1 MSDLTP
7 LPRLAPGRYR
17 HFKGGLYE
25 VVDVVRS
32 SETLQPMVLYRALY
46 GEGGLWVRPYAMF
59 VETVEGREGPQPRFA
74 PLTV

>member
-1 MSDLTP
+1 MSDLP
-7 LPRLAPGRYR
+7 ALPVLQPGRYR

-59 VETVEGREGPQPRFA
+59 VEQVDLAGGNQPRFA
-74 PLTV
+74 RLDD

>member
-1 MSDLTP
+1 MSDLSP
-7 LPRLAPGRYR
+7 LPTLAPGRYR

-25 VVDVVRS
+25 VIDVVRS

-59 VETVEGREGPQPRFA
+59 VEQVPDGDGLQPRFA
-74 PLTV
+74 AVHD